1 MASFA
6 VAVFVVVDNDKEE
19 EEEEK
24 EEVIWRLQH
33 RCCFSDQYDSEDHLD
48 PTQYPPTETLSL
60 VLVLVVVVLLLLLI
74 QLIRRKPVILDVT
87 IFVDCDR
94 AAFSDDSE

>member
-6 VAVFVVVDNDKEE
+6 VAVFVVVDNDKED
-19 EEEEK
+19 EEEK

-48 PTQYPPTETLSL
+48 PTQYPPTETLL
-60 VLVLVVVVLLLLLI
+60 LVVVVLLLLLI

>member
-48 PTQYPPTETLSL
+48 PTQYPPTETLL
-60 VLVLVVVVLLLLLI
+60 LVVVVLLLLLI

>member
-6 VAVFVVVDNDKEE
+6 VAVFVVVDNDKEDE
-19 EEEEK
+19 EKK

-48 PTQYPPTETLSL
+48 PTQYPPTETLL
-60 VLVLVVVVLLLLLI
+60 LVVVVLLLLLI
-74 QLIRRKPVILDVT
+74 QLIRRKPVILAVT

>member
-6 VAVFVVVDNDKEE
+6 VAVFVVVDNDKEDE
-19 EEEEK
+19 EKK

-48 PTQYPPTETLSL
+48 PTQYPPTETLL
-60 VLVLVVVVLLLLLI
+60 LVVVVLLI

>member
-6 VAVFVVVDNDKEE
+6 VAVFVVVDNDKEDE
-19 EEEEK
+19 EKK

-48 PTQYPPTETLSL
+48 PTQYPPTETLL
-60 VLVLVVVVLLLLLI
+60 LVVVVLLLLLI

>member
-19 EEEEK
+19 DEEEK
-24 EEVIWRLQH
+24 EEVLWRLQH
-33 RCCFSDQYDSEDHLD
+33 RCCFSDQYDSEDHLG
-48 PTQYPPTETLSL
+48 PTQYPPTETLL
-60 VLVLVVVVLLLLLI
+60 LVVVVLLLLLI

>member
-6 VAVFVVVDNDKEE
+6 VAVFVVVDNDKEDE
-19 EEEEK
+19 EKK

-74 QLIRRKPVILDVT
+74 QLIRRKPVILAVT